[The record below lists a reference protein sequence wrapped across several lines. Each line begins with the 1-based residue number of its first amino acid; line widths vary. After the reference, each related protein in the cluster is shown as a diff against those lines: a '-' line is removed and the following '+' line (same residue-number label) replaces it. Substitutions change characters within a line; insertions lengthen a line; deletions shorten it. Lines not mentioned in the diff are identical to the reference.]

1 MKSPLS
7 QLEWLPMIFHRVR
20 LKNALV
26 PIRGLLCEDWDW
38 FKRNYPDHLRDP
50 LSQNMCLLTTAYLMH
65 LFTQAGVTGW
75 TPREGVPFV
84 DEFAEDDYRPSGGM
98 LGRNQR
104 WSAHAWL
111 EHEQGWILDLTADQ
125 FGYAEIII
133 TRHTDLRY
141 KHNIPQAEV
150 MKRIGE
156 CAISLEWYAYHLE
169 VPPTRSVIEQ
179 FTQLMSTPPQ
189 LDIQLPLARL
199 NSEEAAL

>member
-1 MKSPLS
+1 
-7 QLEWLPMIFHRVR
+7 
-20 LKNALV
+20 
-26 PIRGLLCEDWDW
+26 
-38 FKRNYPDHLRDP
+38 
-50 LSQNMCLLTTAYLMH
+50 MH

>member
-1 MKSPLS
+1 
-7 QLEWLPMIFHRVR
+7 MIFHRVR

-50 LSQNMCLLTTAYLMH
+50 LSQNMCLLTTAYLLH

-84 DEFAEDDYRPSGGM
+84 DEFRVDDHYPSGGM
-98 LGRNQR
+98 LARNQQ

-125 FGYAEIII
+125 FGYAEIIL
-133 TRHTDLRY
+133 TRNTDPRY
-141 KHNIPQAEV
+141 KCNIPQPEV
-150 MKRIGE
+150 VKRIGE
-156 CAISLEWYAYHLE
+156 CALSLEWYEYHLAE
-169 VPPTRSVIEQ
+169 PRARLVIEQ
-179 FTQLMSTPPQ
+179 FRQMMSNPPQ
-189 LDIQLPLARL
+189 LDIHLPLSRRG
-199 NSEEAAL
+199 SEEAAL